1 MSSDHFNIEGLSQE
15 QIIASRKKNGTNT
28 LKLKKENPFIQAFK
42 RITKEP
48 MKKDT
53 MLQAP
58 KVLSTTFFNWKELSV
73 SILQG
78 FLISFGTLFIYQFAV
93 YHCYSEAT
101 TRTMVFT
108 TLITSNIFLTL
119 ISRSFHDSFF
129 KTIRYKNNLV
139 SYIIT
144 LTIFSVSLLL
154 FVKPISL
161 FFEFELLNTSQLLI
175 SIGVGFLSVVWFE
188 LVKWYKRKNMIYSQL

>member
-28 LKLKKENPFIQAFK
+28 LKFKKENTFIQAFK

-73 SILQG
+73 SIFSRVFN
-78 FLISFGTLFIYQFAV
+78 FLWNLIYLSI
-93 YHCYSEAT
+93 C
-101 TRTMVFT
+101 
-108 TLITSNIFLTL
+108 FL
-119 ISRSFHDSFF
+119 
-129 KTIRYKNNLV
+129 
-139 SYIIT
+139 
-144 LTIFSVSLLL
+144 SLL
-154 FVKPISL
+154 FRSD
-161 FFEFELLNTSQLLI
+161 N
-175 SIGVGFLSVVWFE
+175 
-188 LVKWYKRKNMIYSQL
+188 

>member
-1 MSSDHFNIEGLSQE
+1 MGPTCS
-15 QIIASRKKNGTNT
+15 IIF
-28 LKLKKENPFIQAFK
+28 EN
-42 RITKEP
+42 EP